1 MPDHVDR
8 VLEQWARERPD
19 LEASA
24 IGVVGRINRLASA
37 LAPPL
42 QRVFARFGLGRG
54 EFDVLATL
62 RRTGAPHELTPGALL
77 ESMMVTSGAVT
88 KRVDRLE
95 RAGLVAR
102 KPDPQD
108 RRGVL
113 VGLTPVG
120 LELIDQAVE
129 EHVAN
134 EERLLADLTRAERE
148 QLARLLRRLGES
160 VRAAEE
166 RHAERAPPGSDPAM
180 SGSRR
185 REP

>member
-19 LEASA
+19 LDASA
-24 IGVVGRINRLASA
+24 MGVVGRINRLASA
-37 LAPPL
+37 LDPPL
-42 QRVFARFGLGRG
+42 QRVFARFGIGRG
-54 EFDVLATL
+54 EFDVIATL

-77 ESMMVTSGAVT
+77 ESMMVTSGTVT

-102 KPDPQD
+102 KPDPHD

-120 LELIDQAVE
+120 LELVDQAVE

-148 QLARLLRRLGES
+148 QLARLLRILGES

-166 RHAERAPPGSDPAM
+166 RHAERVPPGSAPAT

-185 REP
+185 QAP

>member
-19 LEASA
+19 LDASA
-24 IGVVGRINRLASA
+24 MGVVGRIARLARA
-37 LAPPL
+37 LDRPL
-42 QRVFARFGLGRG
+42 QRVFARFGLDRG
-54 EFDVLATL
+54 EFDVIMTL

-102 KPDPQD
+102 KPDPHD
-108 RRGVL
+108 RRGVR

-120 LELIDQAVE
+120 LELVDQAVE

-166 RHAERAPPGSDPAM
+166 RHTEDASPDSQPATT
-180 SGSRR
+180 GASRTAS
-185 REP
+185 